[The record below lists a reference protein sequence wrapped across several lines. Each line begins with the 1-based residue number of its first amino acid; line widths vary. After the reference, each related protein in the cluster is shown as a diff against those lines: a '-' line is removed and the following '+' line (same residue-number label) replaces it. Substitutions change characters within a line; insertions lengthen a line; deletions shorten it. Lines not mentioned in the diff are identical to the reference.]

1 LGSCESVM
9 EHKPKPA
16 QRAPRR
22 NLSAIA
28 LDTGKLFLSETIS
41 KQLDRRVQKA
51 LELLHQNR
59 LASPVQLADIAGRVH
74 VSSSHLRH
82 LFKRE
87 VGISM
92 KRYKKLL
99 QLHAAKELLETSFLS
114 VKEVMA
120 AVGFGDLSH
129 FVREY
134 KMAFGRT
141 PSEAR
146 LPDVRMSRYRKRAR
160 KNRQ

>member
-1 LGSCESVM
+1 MV
-9 EHKPKPA
+9 HKPTPA

-22 NLSAIA
+22 NLPAIA
-28 LDTGKLFLSETIS
+28 LNTGQSLQGDIMS

-51 LELLHQNR
+51 LELLHQYR
-59 LASPVQLADIAGRVH
+59 LASPMRLADIAATVH
-74 VSSSHLRH
+74 VSGSHLRH
-82 LFKRE
+82 LFKRG

-92 KRYKKLL
+92 KRYKKSL
-99 QLHAAKELLETSFLS
+99 QLQGAKELLETSFLS

-120 AVGFGDLSH
+120 AVGFSDLSH

-134 KMAFGRT
+134 KMAFGQT
-141 PSEAR
+141 PSETR
-146 LPDVRMSRYRKRAR
+146 LPNVRKPWYRKRAR